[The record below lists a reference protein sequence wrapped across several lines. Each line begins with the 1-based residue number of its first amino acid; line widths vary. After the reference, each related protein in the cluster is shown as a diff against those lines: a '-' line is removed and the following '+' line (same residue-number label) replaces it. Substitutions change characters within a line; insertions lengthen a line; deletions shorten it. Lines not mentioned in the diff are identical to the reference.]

1 VAATA
6 EPVSTP
12 VIRLADHSP
21 AVLAA
26 IAFAILFSKPA
37 VLLVRDWWN
46 DPDAGH
52 GLLLAPLAIWLAW
65 RSGLVPARPAR
76 VSGALILT
84 GAVLLRYLSG
94 LAAELFTMRVSLLMG
109 AAGLVLFWYGWRQLL
124 HWWLPVILLVL
135 SIPLPDIV
143 TSSLA
148 LPLQLRASR
157 WGAALLEFRH
167 VPANLSG
174 NVIQLPGRQ
183 LFVTEACSGL
193 RSLTALLSLG
203 VLVGGLWLRH
213 PAGRILLVLS
223 GLLLADHLTPQAVE
237 GIARLLIA
245 HRIDGV
251 IATNTT
257 IERGGVKGLP
267 RADEAGGLSGRPLKA
282 RATAVVAQLAK
293 VLDGALPIIGVGGIL
308 SGADA
313 KEKIEAGATLIQIYT
328 GLIYRGPDLVAECA
342 RALAAVERRPSH
354 A

>member
-12 VIRLADHSP
+12 AIRLADHSP

-213 PAGRILLVLS
+213 PAGRILLVLAAIPVAMVVNAFRVFLTGFLVYFVS
-223 GLLLADHLTPQAVE
+223 PDLGEGFMHLSEGWLLFVIAFLLLGAFTW
-237 GIARLLIA
+237 
-245 HRIDGV
+245 
-251 IATNTT
+251 
-257 IERGGVKGLP
+257 
-267 RADEAGGLSGRPLKA
+267 
-282 RATAVVAQLAK
+282 VVA
-293 VLDGALPIIGVGGIL
+293 G
-308 SGADA
+308 
-313 KEKIEAGATLIQIYT
+313 
-328 GLIYRGPDLVAECA
+328 
-342 RALAAVERRPSH
+342 VERWAAERK
-354 A
+354 AA

>member
-12 VIRLADHSP
+12 AIRLADHSP
-21 AVLAA
+21 AFLAA
-26 IAFAILFSKPA
+26 VAFAILFSQPA

-65 RSGLVPARPAR
+65 RSGLVAARPAR
-76 VSGALILT
+76 VSGALILI

-94 LAAELFTMRVSLLMG
+94 LAAELFTMRLSLLMG
-109 AAGLVLFWYGWRQLL
+109 AAGLVLFWFGWRQLL

-157 WGAALLEFRH
+157 WGAALLDFRH
-167 VPANLSG
+167 VPVNLSG

-213 PAGRILLVLS
+213 PAGRILLVLAAIPVAMVVNAFRVFLTGFLVYFVS
-223 GLLLADHLTPQAVE
+223 PDLGEGFMHLSEGWLLFVIAFLLLGAFTW
-237 GIARLLIA
+237 
-245 HRIDGV
+245 
-251 IATNTT
+251 
-257 IERGGVKGLP
+257 
-267 RADEAGGLSGRPLKA
+267 
-282 RATAVVAQLAK
+282 VVA
-293 VLDGALPIIGVGGIL
+293 G
-308 SGADA
+308 
-313 KEKIEAGATLIQIYT
+313 
-328 GLIYRGPDLVAECA
+328 
-342 RALAAVERRPSH
+342 VERWAAERK
-354 A
+354 AA

>member
-12 VIRLADHSP
+12 AIRLADHSP

-94 LAAELFTMRVSLLMG
+94 LAAELFTMRLSLLMG
-109 AAGLVLFWYGWRQLL
+109 AAGLVLFWCGWRQLL

-213 PAGRILLVLS
+213 PAGRILLVLAAIPVAMVVNAFRVFLTGFLVYFVS
-223 GLLLADHLTPQAVE
+223 PDLGEGFMHLSEGWLLFVIAFLLLGAFTW
-237 GIARLLIA
+237 
-245 HRIDGV
+245 
-251 IATNTT
+251 
-257 IERGGVKGLP
+257 
-267 RADEAGGLSGRPLKA
+267 
-282 RATAVVAQLAK
+282 VVA
-293 VLDGALPIIGVGGIL
+293 G
-308 SGADA
+308 
-313 KEKIEAGATLIQIYT
+313 
-328 GLIYRGPDLVAECA
+328 
-342 RALAAVERRPSH
+342 VERWAAERK
-354 A
+354 AA

>member
-12 VIRLADHSP
+12 TIRLADHTP

-37 VLLVRDWWN
+37 ILLVRDWWN
-46 DPDAGH
+46 DPEAGH

-76 VSGALILT
+76 VSGALVLT

-94 LAAELFTMRVSLLMG
+94 LAAELFTMRLSLLMG

-124 HWWLPVILLVL
+124 HWWLPVILLGL

-157 WGAALLEFRH
+157 WGAALLDFRH
-167 VPANLSG
+167 VPVNLSG

-213 PAGRILLVLS
+213 PAGRILLVLAAIPVAMVVNAFRVFLTGFLVYFVS
-223 GLLLADHLTPQAVE
+223 PDLGEGFMHLSEGWLLFVIAFLLL
-237 GIARLLIA
+237 
-245 HRIDGV
+245 
-251 IATNTT
+251 
-257 IERGGVKGLP
+257 GGF
-267 RADEAGGLSGRPLKA
+267 
-282 RATAVVAQLAK
+282 TWVVAL
-293 VLDGALPIIGVGGIL
+293 
-308 SGADA
+308 
-313 KEKIEAGATLIQIYT
+313 
-328 GLIYRGPDLVAECA
+328 
-342 RALAAVERRPSH
+342 VERWMAERK
-354 A
+354 AA